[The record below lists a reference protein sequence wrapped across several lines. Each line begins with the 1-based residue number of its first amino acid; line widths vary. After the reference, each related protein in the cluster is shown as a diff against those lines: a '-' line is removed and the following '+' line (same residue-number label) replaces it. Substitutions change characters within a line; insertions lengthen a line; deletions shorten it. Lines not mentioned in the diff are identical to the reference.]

1 MNIVSLE
8 GWCLHSMSNSS
19 TGLLLFHLGMG
30 APNGSSGCPCLP
42 KVVFTPH
49 FLKIVVEIWT
59 ADCLRLVVGVS
70 KGMLPENYLCSH
82 ISCFCISFIV

>member
-1 MNIVSLE
+1 M
-8 GWCLHSMSNSS
+8 HSVSNSS

-42 KVVFTPH
+42 ELVFTPH

-59 ADCLRLVVGVS
+59 ADCLKLVVGG
-70 KGMLPENYLCSH
+70 KQGHAPWELFMLPH
-82 ISCFCISFIV
+82 ILFLYQFHCLGSVTTLR